1 MKKWMLLLPVIA
13 GILFSFVPMA
23 QMPGTFYVA
32 SKSGLSI
39 REKPDAKATVLGKI
53 PYGTKITISYPEN
66 ESKINTEGID
76 GVWAKTTFGGK
87 TGYIVNSYLF
97 SSPPPKPT
105 IKTMKEYLAQLSTP
119 FGAKLV
125 VKNGTMNN
133 VEEGGSQLQKQLY
146 KNGAEWHEFG
156 GYEYSSNTYFL
167 PDFTLQQGFLLLRMI
182 PEFKVVWTDKDEF
195 PTADKKLTKGDIEYE
210 IKVEKEM
217 LGDTPWIKRISIGF
231 ADGGVYTF
239 EMYQL
244 DNQLVIFYGSGI

>member
-1 MKKWMLLLPVIA
+1 MKKWMLLVPVVA
-13 GILFSFVPMA
+13 GMLLSFISPA

-39 REKPDAKATVLGKI
+39 REKPDAKATVIGKI
-53 PYGTKITISYPEN
+53 PYSTKISISYPEN

-76 GVWAKTTFGGK
+76 GLWAKTTFGGK

-97 SSPPPKPT
+97 SSPPPKAT
-105 IKTMKEYLAQLSTP
+105 VKTMKEYLAQLSTP

-125 VKNGTMNN
+125 VQGGTMNN
-133 VEEGGSQLQKQLY
+133 IDEEGWQLQKQLY

-156 GYEYSSNTYFL
+156 GYEYGSNTFFL
-167 PDFTLQQGFLLLRMI
+167 PGFTMQQGFLLLRLI
-182 PEFKVVWTDKDEF
+182 PEFSEVWNDKDEF
-195 PTADKKLTKGDIEYE
+195 PTSNKTLKKGEVEYE

-217 LGDTPWIKRISIGF
+217 LGDTPWIKKISIGF
-231 ADGGVYTF
+231 ADGAVYTF

-244 DNQLVIFYGSGI
+244 DNQLVIFYGSGV